1 MRTRKARM
9 PDADAIY
16 GLIRSLSYD
25 GTLLPRSFA
34 EIYENVRDFTV
45 AESHQG
51 EFLGCGALH
60 LYGPHLAEIRSIAV
74 ARSAQKRGAG
84 GALVEALLAEAES
97 HSIPCVCLFT
107 RIPDFFQHFGFEQ
120 AARTALPDKIYK
132 DCANCPRINACD
144 EIAMARG
151 VLPETAVLGP
161 ARVEEHL
168 IPLQLL
174 VQ

>member
-1 MRTRKARM
+1 MRVRKARL
-9 PDADAIY
+9 PDANAIH

-25 GTLLPRSFA
+25 GTLLPRSFP

-45 AESHQG
+45 AETDDG

-74 ARSAQKRGAG
+74 TPAAQKQGAG
-84 GALVEALLAEAES
+84 GRLVEALLAEAES
-97 HSIPCVCLFT
+97 HRVGCVCLFT
-107 RIPDFFQHFGFEQ
+107 RIPDFFQNFGFAQ
-120 AARTALPDKIYK
+120 AERTALPDKIYK

-168 IPLQLL
+168 VPLQL
-174 VQ
+174 